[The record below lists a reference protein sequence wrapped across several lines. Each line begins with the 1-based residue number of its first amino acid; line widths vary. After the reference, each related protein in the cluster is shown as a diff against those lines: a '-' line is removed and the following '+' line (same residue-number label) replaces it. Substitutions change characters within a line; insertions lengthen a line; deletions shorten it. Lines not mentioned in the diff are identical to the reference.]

1 MKTKTDYSTG
11 GNNKKTPI
19 SFWNRTNA
27 YRRMGFKAYWS
38 IKDFNLDDMNYK
50 FLSDA
55 SLYRQVVKKSA

>member
-1 MKTKTDYSTG
+1 
-11 GNNKKTPI
+11 
-19 SFWNRTNA
+19 
-27 YRRMGFKAYWS
+27 MGFKAYWS